1 MMVHGAIGEV
11 GIKVP
16 PPHSGGA
23 EADAEIKERRGDDLF
38 LSEAPIEIAEHAHN
52 TGGFD
57 FHRCSTA
64 VLGESQITRVRQGVQ
79 LW

>member
-11 GIKVP
+11 GIKVSP
-16 PPHSGGA
+16 YGRGRA
-23 EADAEIKERRGDDLF
+23 RCRNQREGKEGDDLF

-64 VLGESQITRVRQGVQ
+64 ALG
-79 LW
+79 